1 MRKCNKSIVECLRDY
16 KIEPYAEANSFIE
29 EYPPSN
35 AINYSNSH
43 NFHTGFPT
51 SQVWWMVDFKTQ
63 VSIKSYQFDAG
74 DYCDWIKYW
83 QISVSDDNI
92 TWKVADSP
100 SQQFAENKIFELKY
114 PAAGRYFRVT
124 SLNGDCGYTMVFR
137 KIRIYGSYFVFNK
150 RPKCTGLK
158 RYRMN
163 HLIIQILSLV
173 YS

>member
-1 MRKCNKSIVECLRDY
+1 MKKCSKSIVECLRDY
-16 KIEPYAEANSFIE
+16 KIEPFAEAIFFWG

-35 AINYSNSH
+35 AINYSNSLV
-43 NFHTGFPT
+43 FHTGWPT

-63 VSIKSYQFDAG
+63 VSIKSYKFDAG
-74 DYCDWIKYW
+74 NVCDWINYW
-83 QISVSDDNI
+83 NISVSDDNI

-100 SQQFAENKIFELKY
+100 SQQFANNQIFELKY

-124 SLNGDCGYTMVFR
+124 SLKGSCGYTMVFYNI
-137 KIRIYGSYFVFNK
+137 KIYGSYFVYNK